1 MRAAALTHG
10 QVPVER
16 RLATEVT
23 NAYSRLAKFA
33 RGRYVVRSNG
43 TRIAMQYYNLM
54 GIALGRAGKVARTTF
69 ALVVTFALCFSAFH
83 GLSSEGSHESAQI
96 AALRTA
102 SPAPSSSQQA
112 PAQGDHCLQHLQT
125 FGCQELPTP
134 AALVNVGYT
143 TADAIVR
150 HGLSGGSP
158 FEPPRA

>member
-1 MRAAALTHG
+1 MGNAMRRAAT
-10 QVPVER
+10 
-16 RLATEVT
+16 
-23 NAYSRLAKFA
+23 F
-33 RGRYVVRSNG
+33 
-43 TRIAMQYYNLM
+43 
-54 GIALGRAGKVARTTF
+54 ARTTN
-69 ALVVTFALCFSAFH
+69 AIYLTFAICFSSLKV
-83 GLSSEGSHESAQI
+83 LSTQLTNESAQI